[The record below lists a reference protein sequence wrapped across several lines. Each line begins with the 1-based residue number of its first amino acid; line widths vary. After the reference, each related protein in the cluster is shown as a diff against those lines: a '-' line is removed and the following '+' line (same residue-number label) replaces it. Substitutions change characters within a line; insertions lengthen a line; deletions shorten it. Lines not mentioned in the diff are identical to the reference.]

1 MTLLEKILNTES
13 ISEAHK
19 LIRAHLLQED
29 LKSDKSNYAR
39 YKAAMKVISKKAT
52 SPEYLNYAWM
62 DAEGYQY
69 FTDTRSLFKL
79 YHKIEK
85 LPTKADI
92 FTPRV
97 EIVLKGPE
105 DWLYHFTM
113 NRDEIEKIR
122 KLGNVYQYKGL
133 IPDEEEEGT
142 YLYRIY
148 NNLYQTFY
156 LKNALEI
163 LEADEVEIYI
173 QRDQTNS
180 YNNIKLITAAGQ
192 AIIASCKPMREKE
205 IANNENL

>member
-1 MTLLEKILNTES
+1 MTLLEKILDTES

-29 LKSDKSNYAR
+29 LKSDKSNFAR

-52 SPEYLNYAWM
+52 SPEYLNYAWT
-62 DAEGYQY
+62 DKDGYQY
-69 FTDTRSLFKL
+69 FTDTRSIFKL
-79 YHKIEK
+79 YHTIDK
-85 LPTKADI
+85 LPIKADI
-92 FTPRV
+92 FTPQT
-97 EIVLKGPE
+97 EIVFKGPE
-105 DWLYHFTM
+105 DWLYHCTI
-113 NRDEIEKIR
+113 NKEEIKKIR
-122 KLGNVYQYKGL
+122 KLGNVYQYKGRV
-133 IPDEEEEGT
+133 PDEEEEGT
-142 YLYRIY
+142 YLYRIH

-163 LEADEVEIYI
+163 LESDEVEIYI

-192 AIIASCKPMREKE
+192 AIIASCNPMREKE

>member
-1 MTLLEKILNTES
+1 MTLLEKILDTES

-52 SPEYLNYAWM
+52 SPEYLNYAWI

-79 YHKIEK
+79 YHTIDK
-85 LPTKADI
+85 LPIKADI
-92 FTPRV
+92 FTPQT

-105 DWLYHFTM
+105 DWLYHCTM
-113 NRDEIEKIR
+113 NKEEIKKIR
-122 KLGNVYQYKGL
+122 KLGNAYQYKGL
-133 IPDEEEEGT
+133 TPDEEEDGT

-192 AIIASCKPMREKE
+192 AIIASCDTMRETV
-205 IANNENL
+205 

>member
-1 MTLLEKILNTES
+1 MTLLEKILDTES

-19 LIRAHLLQED
+19 LIRSHLLRED

-39 YKAAMKVISKKAT
+39 YKAAMKVISKKTT
-52 SPEYLNYAWM
+52 SPEYLNYAWV

-113 NRDEIEKIR
+113 NRDEIKKIR

-133 IPDEEEEGT
+133 TPDEEEEGT

-173 QRDQTNS
+173 QRGQTNS

-192 AIIASCKPMREKE
+192 AVIASSNPMRETV
-205 IANNENL
+205 